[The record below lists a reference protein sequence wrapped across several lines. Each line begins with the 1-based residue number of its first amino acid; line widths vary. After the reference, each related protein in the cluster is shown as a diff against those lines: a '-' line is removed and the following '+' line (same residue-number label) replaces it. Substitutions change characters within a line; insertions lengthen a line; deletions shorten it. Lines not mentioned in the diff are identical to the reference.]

1 MAHFRMHMQIKDQ
14 TAAFIKGFRSI
25 INPEWLAL
33 FSTPEL
39 QRLIS
44 GDNVPLDLRDLRR
57 HTQYY
62 GGFHDSHRVVCW
74 LWDILEK
81 DFSEEERG
89 LFLKFVTSCSKSPL
103 LGFAHLEPPFS
114 IRCVEVGDDED
125 TGDTIGSVI
134 RGFFTIRKK
143 DPQNRLP
150 TSSTCF
156 NLLKLPNYQKKS
168 TLREKLRYAVTSNTG
183 FELS

>member
-1 MAHFRMHMQIKDQ
+1 MNTHKMTIFQRNVSLQCPCFQ
-14 TAAFIKGFRSI
+14 
-25 INPEWLAL
+25 
-33 FSTPEL
+33 L

-89 LFLKFVTSCSKSPL
+89 LFLKVYC
-103 LGFAHLEPPFS
+103 
-114 IRCVEVGDDED
+114 
-125 TGDTIGSVI
+125 
-134 RGFFTIRKK
+134 
-143 DPQNRLP
+143 
-150 TSSTCF
+150 
-156 NLLKLPNYQKKS
+156 
-168 TLREKLRYAVTSNTG
+168 AV
-183 FELS
+183 